1 MSCVSCLVA
10 FLLTI
15 IIPLKLTY
23 SAVKENKE
31 TKLWGIYWAFY
42 SLINGIYWLVPF
54 LSEYRSAYHR
64 PPFSFIFVVFLVWL
78 YHDTFKVTVPWLFRV
93 LS

>member
-10 FLLTI
+10 FLLTV

-23 SAVKENKE
+23 SSMKENKE

-42 SLINGIYWLVPF
+42 SLINGIFWLVPF
-54 LSEYRSAYHR
+54 LS
-64 PPFSFIFVVFLVWL
+64 
-78 YHDTFKVTVPWLFRV
+78 
-93 LS
+93 